1 MKVLYTGSFDPIT
14 LGHLDIINRVSSK
27 FDEVV
32 VTVFNNQSKNYWF
45 NINERCEMVKEAVA
59 HLQNVKV
66 DYTEGLVVDY
76 CKKNNIKVIIRGL
89 RAVSDYEYELSITGI
104 NKHLDNEL
112 ETLFLV
118 ASPEFSFL
126 SSSMVKEVA
135 SYGGAFQSL
144 VPKNVSK
151 RIITKL
157 GRQE

>member
-14 LGHLDIINRVSSK
+14 LGHLDIINRISSK

-32 VTVFNNQSKNYWF
+32 VTVFNNQAKNYWF
-45 NINERCEMVKEAVA
+45 NINERCEMVREAVT
-59 HLQNVKV
+59 HLQNVRV
-66 DYTEGLVVDY
+66 DFTQGLVVDY
-76 CKKNNIKVIIRGL
+76 CKKNDIKVIIRGL
-89 RAVSDYEYELSITGI
+89 RAVSDYEYELAITGI

-135 SYGGAFQSL
+135 TYGGAFQSL

-151 RIITKL
+151 RIITKI